1 MAYKIVI
8 SPEAEKEIDHAF
20 EYYAEF
26 SKSAGKSFKKQLLD
40 SYKKLRLNPFY
51 ERRYLNVRVLPFPK
65 YPYIILFRI
74 DELKK
79 TVYIL
84 SVFCTHQD
92 PEKYP

>member
-8 SPEAEKEIDHAF
+8 SPEAEKEIDHTF